1 MTGRATGQSALM
13 TRSHPVQWKT
23 LRVGGARILRA
34 LALLAIGVSIGFGLM
49 SGVKPGQGDYN
60 PDLFAI
66 GVAGL
71 LALALTF
78 IAYLFFRNRIL
89 KTAVR
94 DLERRA
100 EEMADSNWEMKEA
113 EERARGFLEAQG
125 DLIVRRDSDGHI
137 TYANDAYCA
146 LTGIPC
152 AELAGGAHHFEI
164 LEQGDTATLPD
175 GTRVHDQK
183 IAGAFGARW
192 IAWRDVVLR
201 TSGKTEIQSVGR
213 DVTDRV
219 HAERTLSDAR
229 DQSEDSNRAKSRFLA
244 MVSHEIRTPLNGILG
259 MSDLLLDTPLTPEQT
274 TYTKAVKTSG
284 ETLLSLI
291 EEILDFSKIEA
302 GRLDLEARPFDLSG
316 LIEDIVELLAPRVQ
330 AKGLEIASFVDDRIP
345 ARVTGDAARLRQ
357 VLLNLAG
364 NAIKFT
370 DKGGFAIVVEPGIWP
385 GEITF
390 KVRDTGIGIPA
401 AEQSKIF
408 LEFEQ
413 GDTSAATNASG
424 TGLGLAISRRI
435 VERMGGT
442 IRVESAPGLGA
453 LFEFTIALASD
464 DQDVRET
471 APAPDFAGKNV
482 LIVSPVGI
490 EAPLLARR
498 LVHWNAKVAIVPDAD
513 AASAILPERRW
524 DAMIADH
531 ALGDEAIGI
540 LARMTAKAISHRIV
554 LITAPARAHLPALKN
569 TGFNNYLVK
578 PVRAVSLAARLEAAD
593 DASRNMLERIEDGA
607 SIIPDLPAQ
616 TKGLSIL
623 VAEDNEINALLAR
636 ALLTKLGHRPV
647 VAAHGMDAL
656 ESYFGARAAGTP
668 FDLILMDVRMP
679 GIDGLEATRRIRNA
693 ESKGGPRVRI
703 IALTANAYPE
713 HRESCLAAG
722 MDGFVTKPL
731 DRERLLR
738 TLDDISRVSPV
749 AA

>member
-1 MTGRATGQSALM
+1 MTPPLPVQGQSL
-13 TRSHPVQWKT
+13 RSVGWRV
-23 LRVGGARILRA
+23 LRG
-34 LALLAIGVSIGFGLM
+34 LALLAIGAGIGFGLM
-49 SGVKPGQGDYN
+49 SEATAREGAYN
-60 PDLFAI
+60 PQLFAI

-71 LALALTF
+71 LALACTF
-78 IAYLFFRNRIL
+78 IAYLFFRNRSL
-89 KTAVR
+89 KAALRT
-94 DLERRA
+94 LEQHA
-100 EEMADSNWEMKEA
+100 EELSDNNWEMKEA

-125 DLIVRRDSDGHI
+125 DLIVRRGGDGHV

-146 LTGIPC
+146 LAGIPRT
-152 AELAGGAHHFEI
+152 ELCGRPHQFDI
-164 LEQGDTATLPD
+164 LEQGETATLPD

-183 IAGAFGARW
+183 IESPLGARW
-192 IAWRDVVLR
+192 IAWRDVALR
-201 TSGKTEIQSVGR
+201 SGGKAEIQSVGR

-259 MSDLLLDTPLTPEQT
+259 MSDLLLDTSLTPEQT

-302 GRLDLEARPFDLSG
+302 GRLDLEARPFDLVG
-316 LIEDIVELLAPRVQ
+316 MIEEVVELLAPRAQ
-330 AKGLEIASFVDDRIP
+330 AKGIEIASFVDDRIP

-390 KVRDTGIGIPA
+390 KVRDTGIGIPV
-401 AEQSKIF
+401 EQQSRIF
-408 LEFEQ
+408 MEFEQ
-413 GDTSAATNASG
+413 GDANAATNVSG

-442 IRVESAPGLGA
+442 IRIESAPGLGA
-453 LFEFTIALASD
+453 LFEFTIALAPA
-464 DQDVRET
+464 DQDARET

-482 LIVSPVGI
+482 LIVAPVAI
-490 EAPLLARR
+490 EAPLIARR
-498 LVHWNAKVAIVPDAD
+498 LVHWNAKVAVVPDAD
-513 AASAILPERRW
+513 AAAALIPERDW
-524 DAMIADH
+524 DAMIADY
-531 ALGDEAIGI
+531 ALGEEAIGI
-540 LARMTAKAISHRIV
+540 LARMTAKTISHRIV
-554 LITAPARAHLPALKN
+554 LITPPARGHLPTLKE

-578 PVRAVSLAARLEAAD
+578 PVRAVSLAARLDAAD
-593 DASRNMLERIEDGA
+593 DAGRFMLERVEDGA
-607 SIIPDLPAQ
+607 SIVPDLSAQ
-616 TKGLSIL
+616 TEGLSIL

-636 ALLTKLGHRPV
+636 ALLAKLGHRPV
-647 VAAHGMDAL
+647 VAVNGVDAL

-679 GIDGLEATRRIRNA
+679 GIDGLEAARRIRAA
-693 ESKGGPRVRI
+693 ESTGGPRVPI
-703 IALTANAYPE
+703 VALTANAYPE
-713 HRESCLAAG
+713 HREACLAAG

-731 DRERLLR
+731 DRERLMR
-738 TLDDISRVSPV
+738 TLDDISRVSSV